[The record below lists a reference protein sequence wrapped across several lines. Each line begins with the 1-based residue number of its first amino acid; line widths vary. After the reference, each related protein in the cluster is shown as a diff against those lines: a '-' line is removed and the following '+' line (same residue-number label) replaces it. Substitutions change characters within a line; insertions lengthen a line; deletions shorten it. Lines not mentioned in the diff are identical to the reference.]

1 MDDSVKIAIV
11 SILYL
16 VLDISWV
23 SLNFKMYNDNTIR
36 IQGKMSKFTYKII
49 PYIFIC
55 YGLLL
60 LSIIH
65 IAIPLTLNN
74 IKEDDKIEDKITKS
88 IIYGGS
94 VGFCIYGIY
103 NMLSLIIYENF
114 EIKIAIIDTLWG
126 IFIYSSITFVFLLL
140 N

>member
-1 MDDSVKIAIV
+1 MDNSVKIAIV

-74 IKEDDKIEDKITKS
+74 IKEDDKIEDKINKS

-126 IFIYSSITFVFLLL
+126 IFIYSSITFAFLLL
-140 N
+140 K

>member
-1 MDDSVKIAIV
+1 MDNSSKIAIV

-36 IQGKMSKFTYKII
+36 IQGQMSKFTYKII

-88 IIYGGS
+88 VIYGGS

-103 NMLSLIIYENF
+103 NVLSLIIYENS

-140 N
+140 K

>member
-1 MDDSVKIAIV
+1 MDNSVKIAIV

-16 VLDISWV
+16 ILDISWV

-74 IKEDDKIEDKITKS
+74 IKEDDKIEDKINKS

-140 N
+140 K

>member
-1 MDDSVKIAIV
+1 MDNSVKIAII

-74 IKEDDKIEDKITKS
+74 IKEDDKIEDKINKS

-126 IFIYSSITFVFLLL
+126 IFIYSSITFAFLLL
-140 N
+140 K

>member
-1 MDDSVKIAIV
+1 MDNSSKIAIV

-36 IQGKMSKFTYKII
+36 IQGQMSNFTYKII

-60 LSIIH
+60 LSINH

-74 IKEDDKIEDKITKS
+74 IKEDDKIEDKISKS
-88 IIYGGS
+88 VIYGGS

-126 IFIYSSITFVFLLL
+126 IFIYSLITFVFLLL
-140 N
+140 K